1 MSPLLPSLA
10 SALHLLSLAAGV
22 ASLFLRRQ
30 ALLATLDDAGIRR
43 VLRLD
48 NISGVVALVWMG
60 SGVWRAFGGL
70 EKGTEYYTS
79 NWVFWLK
86 LGLLGVAWGFETK
99 CMLTFIRWRSQLAKN
114 QPIDVTVAPSL
125 VRRHYPEIAM
135 IGILTIVAAFMAHG
149 AGQASTAGMPPLI
162 ARGEAVYSASCAPCH
177 GVDGRGRSGIQAA
190 DFVSDARRMN
200 RPDDALLASIRKGIP
215 GTAMVG
221 FEGRLEPDDQR
232 AALAYIRFKYAAP
245 APASR

>member
-1 MSPLLPSLA
+1 MSPILPSLA
-10 SALHLLSLAAGV
+10 SAIHVLSLAAGV
-22 ASLFLRRQ
+22 AILFLRRQ

-48 NISGVVALVWMG
+48 NISGVVALAWMG
-60 SGVWRAFGGL
+60 SGLWRAFGGL

-114 QPIDVTVAPSL
+114 QPIDVSVAPSL

-135 IGILTIVAAFMAHG
+135 IGILTVVAAFMAHG
-149 AGQASTAGMPPLI
+149 AGQAATAGMTSQVE
-162 ARGEAVYSASCAPCH
+162 RGEAVYTSICVSCH
-177 GVDGRGRSGIQAA
+177 GVDGRGRNGTLAA
-190 DFVSDARRMN
+190 DFVGDARRMA
-200 RPDDALLASIRKGIP
+200 RPVDVLLASIRKGVP

-232 AALAYIRFKYAAP
+232 AALAYIRFKYATP
-245 APASR
+245 AGP

>member
-10 SALHLLSLAAGV
+10 SAIHLLSLAAGV
-22 ASLFLRRQ
+22 AILFLRRQ

-48 NISGVVALVWMG
+48 NISAVVAIAWMG

-86 LGLLGVAWGFETK
+86 LGLLGVAWGFEWK
-99 CMLTFIRWRSQLAKN
+99 CMLTFIRWRTQLAKHEA
-114 QPIDVTVAPSL
+114 IDVSVAPSL
-125 VRRHYPEIAM
+125 VSRHYPEIAM
-135 IGILTIVAAFMAHG
+135 IGVLTFVAAFMAHG
-149 AGQASTAGMPPLI
+149 AGQAATAGMTPHV
-162 ARGEAVYSASCAPCH
+162 ARGEAVYTSNCMPCH
-177 GVDGRGRSGIQAA
+177 GLDGRGRNGTLAA
-190 DFVSDARRMN
+190 DFVGDARRLS
-200 RPDDALLASIRKGIP
+200 RSDDVLLASIRKGVP

-232 AALAYIRFKYAAP
+232 AALAYIRFKYAPPAAP
-245 APASR
+245 